1 MQHNLKIDNI
11 FSKLFSHIKR
21 MIYKKCFFF
30 RNDLEMLTCTCANLC
45 HTILEKCWFGSFSF
59 TMLVQ
64 QWELILIIN
73 TSYNCCQLINSNII
87 FLIYFICKIRHFRI
101 LYSLFGKFHH
111 VHQNTSIIIQNG
123 YIGFDTKLFPFEN
136 SENVETIFIK
146 QVSSFAKHRKV
157 VKANMVLTITYPIYP
172 SLLQTT

>member
-1 MQHNLKIDNI
+1 
-11 FSKLFSHIKR
+11 

-45 HTILEKCWFGSFSF
+45 HTILEECWFGSFSF

-64 QWELILIIN
+64 KWELILIIN

-101 LYSLFGKFHH
+101 LYSLFRKFHH

-136 SENVETIFIK
+136 SENVETIFMK
-146 QVSSFAKHRKV
+146 QVSSFAKHRKI

>member
-1 MQHNLKIDNI
+1 MGINT
-11 FSKLFSHIKR
+11 
-21 MIYKKCFFF
+21 Y
-30 RNDLEMLTCTCANLC
+30 
-45 HTILEKCWFGSFSF
+45 
-59 TMLVQ
+59 
-64 QWELILIIN
+64 IN

>member
-1 MQHNLKIDNI
+1 MGINT
-11 FSKLFSHIKR
+11 
-21 MIYKKCFFF
+21 Y
-30 RNDLEMLTCTCANLC
+30 
-45 HTILEKCWFGSFSF
+45 
-59 TMLVQ
+59 
-64 QWELILIIN
+64 IN

-87 FLIYFICKIRHFRI
+87 FLINFICKIRHFCI

-172 SLLQTT
+172 SLLQTTWASLWSQLLPKTVPQVLL